1 MSIASELNRLLQAK
15 SDLATSI
22 ANKGVTVPAATTI
35 DGYAALVDQIQQGGG
50 TLPYDAKIEYLQGD
64 GASYIDTGIV
74 DKGQYKIVAQL
85 SCTWPTTSGQF
96 TFIYGCCEGWSS
108 KARVARIQ
116 QGSYFYLWYNDTEKS
131 SAKFT
136 QTFFYIE
143 DIPTA
148 FNVNGSA
155 LWSRSSATNDNTRS
169 IYVFACSYGD
179 RANFGN
185 NAASS
190 ASLKYYNFKVYNGNT
205 LLINLIPVRVG
216 TVGCMYDKIS
226 GNLFYNQG
234 TGNFVLGPDVT

>member
-1 MSIASELNRLLQAK
+1 MSIADEILRIQQAK

-22 ANKGVTVPAATTI
+22 TNKGVTVPAATTI

-50 TLPYDAKIEYLQGD
+50 TLPYDAEIEYLQGD

-74 DKGQYKIVAQL
+74 DKGQYKIYVSA
-85 SCTWPTTSGQF
+85 SITWPTTSNQF
-96 TFIYGCCEGWSS
+96 AFLYGYNAGWATT
-108 KARVARIQ
+108 ARVARAQ
-116 QGSYFYLWYNDTEKS
+116 QGGYFYIWYNSTEKQ

-136 QTFFYIE
+136 QTILNIE

-148 FNVNGSA
+148 FNVNGTA
-155 LWSRSSATNDNTRS
+155 LWSRSSAT
-169 IYVFACSYGD
+169 I
-179 RANFGN
+179 N
-185 NAASS
+185 NAHNLFLFARNNNGTPEWGNSADGKASI
-190 ASLKYYNFKVYNGNT
+190 KYHYCRIYNGNT

-234 TGNFVLGPDVT
+234 TGSFTLGPDIT